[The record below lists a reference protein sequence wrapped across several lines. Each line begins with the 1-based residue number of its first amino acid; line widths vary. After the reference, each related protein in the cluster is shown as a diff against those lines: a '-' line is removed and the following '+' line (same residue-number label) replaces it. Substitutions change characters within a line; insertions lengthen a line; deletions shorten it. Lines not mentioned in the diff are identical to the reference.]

1 MAIDSIVRLTRILLL
16 GVLLAVSLFAVA
28 RADVITG
35 GNDVITGGNVRVS
48 FNGSMSPRSL
58 PRSRLQ
64 PISVRVRGAVEPVGD
79 HRPPALR
86 KFVIAFNRHARLT
99 TRGYPT
105 CTRRQLRATTT
116 RRALAVCGKALVGSG
131 HFSAHIDIP
140 DQSPF
145 PAAGR
150 ALLFNGMVHGRP
162 VLFGHVYGPRPVQT
176 TEVMAFVVG
185 RSRQADFGV
194 TLTATMPEVG
204 DDWG

>member
-1 MAIDSIVRLTRILLL
+1 M
-16 GVLLAVSLFAVA
+16 
-28 RADVITG
+28 
-35 GNDVITGGNVRVS
+35 
-48 FNGSMSPRSL
+48 
-58 PRSRLQ
+58 
-64 PISVRVRGAVEPVGD
+64 
-79 HRPPALR
+79 
-86 KFVIAFNRHARLT
+86 
-99 TRGYPT
+99 
-105 CTRRQLRATTT
+105 
-116 RRALAVCGKALVGSG
+116 CGKALVGSG

-204 DDWG
+204 DDWGYVTGFDLAMGRTYRYQGRRISLLTANCPAPAGFSQAPFKLARGTFYLADGGVRSRVLGSTCRVR